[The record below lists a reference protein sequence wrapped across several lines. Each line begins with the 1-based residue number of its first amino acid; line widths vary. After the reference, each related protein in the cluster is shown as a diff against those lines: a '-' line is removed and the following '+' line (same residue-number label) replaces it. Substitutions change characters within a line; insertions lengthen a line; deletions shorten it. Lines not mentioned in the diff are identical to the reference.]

1 MPQDEEPTKISL
13 MSNCDL
19 NKMSF
24 IYMTTKNRFYQSRL
38 AFSVD
43 KIMKIMII
51 MLKVF
56 IDNYANIYK
65 LMRRPDYNSA
75 GAADYIA
82 QNGGCGPCDAGEK
95 AAGNCNECGT
105 TLCNSSSVF
114 SGSLILAALSALVFL
129 M

>member
-56 IDNYANIYK
+56 IDNYPNIYIN
-65 LMRRPDYNSA
+65 LCVGRTTTVQEQLITSHRM
-75 GAADYIA
+75 AAVDRVMLVKRLPVTVTNVG
-82 QNGGCGPCDAGEK
+82 QPCA
-95 AAGNCNECGT
+95 T
-105 TLCNSSSVF
+105 
-114 SGSLILAALSALVFL
+114 ALLSFQAV
-129 M
+129 